1 MRTAM
6 ADAEVGDDWFG
17 DDPTVNRLQDRAAE
31 VTGKEAA
38 LYVPTGTM
46 ANQIGIRLH
55 VHGSGHLVA
64 ATSGA
69 HVASTELMTSA
80 VLSGITFRTGD
91 PGPRAWMTAD
101 LARELVEAE
110 DPYDVEVV
118 DLIAVENTVGHA
130 GGTVMPV
137 EELRAIRKVADDND
151 LPIHL
156 DGARIFNAAVAAGVD
171 VTEYTR
177 EVDTMMFC
185 VSKGLGAPIGSLVCG
200 TREDI
205 REARRLKILFGGA
218 WRQAGIMAAAG
229 LIALEEGPKRLHE
242 DHARARRLAEGVAEI
257 LPGSVDPA
265 MVETNMV
272 FVDTEAVGLAPLDAI
287 ERLRDLGVGAT
298 LVSGKV
304 RMVTHVDVDDDGR
317 RPRPGCMANHRRDR
331 CQRPQRRRDGPVH
344 EELPRGDRR
353 PDPAG
358 AAAGEVVAGAALRPD
373 PEVRRDR
380 LGPGGLG
387 SRGAPVHADVRRAAG
402 AAARDGRRRHALRH
416 RVDHAR
422 QHLGGRLVQDP
433 PGDGEAHGRGEVGHR
448 ALRAR
453 LHVGPLPA
461 GDVRRRRAGRMEEPR
476 RGPDARSTAGRCD
489 SWCPSATRGR
499 ARSG

>member
-6 ADAEVGDDWFG
+6 AGAEVGDDWFG

-46 ANQIGIRLH
+46 ANQIGVRLH

-137 EELRAIRKVADDND
+137 EEIRAIRKVADDND

-177 EVDTMMFC
+177 EADTMMFC

-229 LIALEEGPKRLHE
+229 LIALEDGPKRLHL
-242 DHARARRLAEGVAEI
+242 DHGRARRLAEAVAEI

-272 FVDTEAVGLAPLDAI
+272 YADTEAVGLAPLDAI
-287 ERLRDLGVGAT
+287 ERLRHLGVGAT
-298 LVSGKV
+298 FVSGKV
-304 RMVTHVDVDDDGR
+304 RMVTHVDVDDDGLALALDAWR
-317 RPRPGCMANHRRDR
+317 TIAEAVPKTMPKTT
-331 CQRPQRRRDGPVH
+331 
-344 EELPRGDRR
+344 EE
-353 PDPAG
+353 
-358 AAAGEVVAGAALRPD
+358 
-373 PEVRRDR
+373 
-380 LGPGGLG
+380 
-387 SRGAPVHADVRRAAG
+387 
-402 AAARDGRRRHALRH
+402 
-416 RVDHAR
+416 
-422 QHLGGRLVQDP
+422 
-433 PGDGEAHGRGEVGHR
+433 
-448 ALRAR
+448 
-453 LHVGPLPA
+453 
-461 GDVRRRRAGRMEEPR
+461 
-476 RGPDARSTAGRCD
+476 T
-489 SWCPSATRGR
+489 
-499 ARSG
+499 